1 MPKMKI
7 SSIVNKRLEVILMA
21 RPAKAIDTNSMK
33 MSKQERKTREES
45 EKKLRGNNDKIKP
58 FTYLTKRQK
67 AIFKDILKN
76 LNPEILS
83 NLDTYLLNQTAITIE
98 RLESIEKEINSAGE
112 YTDSNGKKQNRL
124 DAKTIINLKSVRD
137 MYSKDFFRCCNELSL
152 SPQARAKISINTQP
166 TKKKTL
172 MDILNDDDNEE

>member
-1 MPKMKI
+1 M
-7 SSIVNKRLEVILMA
+7 S

-33 MSKQERKTREES
+33 MSKKERAERKQTEE
-45 EKKLRGNNDKIKP
+45 KLRGSNEDIKP
-58 FTYLTKRQK
+58 FTYLNKRQK

-76 LNPEILS
+76 LN
-83 NLDTYLLNQTAITIE
+83 NQTAITIE
-98 RLESIEKEINSAGE
+98 RLESLEKAINEASKI
-112 YTDSNGKKQNRL
+112 TDENGKVKDKL
-124 DAKTIINLKSVRD
+124 DVSTIVQLKSARD

-172 MDILNDDDNEE
+172 MDILNDEDDNNEE

>member
-1 MPKMKI
+1 
-7 SSIVNKRLEVILMA
+7 MA

-33 MSKQERKTREES
+33 MSKEERKDREET
-45 EKKLRGNNDKIKP
+45 EKKLRGSNDDIKP
-58 FTYLTKRQK
+58 FSYLNKRQK
-67 AIFKDILKN
+67 AIFKDILIN
-76 LNPEILS
+76 LNKDILS

-98 RLESIEKEINSAGE
+98 RLESIEKEINNASKI
-112 YTDSNGKKQNRL
+112 TDENGKTKDKL

-152 SPQARAKISINTQP
+152 SPQARAKISINTIP

-172 MDILNDDDNEE
+172 MDILNDDEDE

>member
-1 MPKMKI
+1 
-7 SSIVNKRLEVILMA
+7 MA

-33 MSKQERKTREES
+33 MSKEERKDREET
-45 EKKLRGNNDKIKP
+45 EKELRGSNDDIKP
-58 FTYLTKRQK
+58 FSYLNKRQK

-76 LNPEILS
+76 LNKDILS

-98 RLESIEKEINSAGE
+98 RLESIEKEINNASKI
-112 YTDSNGKKQNRL
+112 TDENGKTKDKL

-152 SPQARAKISINTQP
+152 SPQARAKISINTIP

-172 MDILNDDDNEE
+172 MDILNDDEDE

>member
-1 MPKMKI
+1 
-7 SSIVNKRLEVILMA
+7 MA

-33 MSKQERKTREES
+33 MSKEERKDREET
-45 EKKLRGNNDKIKP
+45 EKKLRGSNEDIKP
-58 FTYLTKRQK
+58 FSYLNKRQK

-76 LNPEILS
+76 LNKDILS

-98 RLESIEKEINSAGE
+98 RLESIEKEINNASKI
-112 YTDSNGKKQNRL
+112 TDENGKTKDKL

-152 SPQARAKISINTQP
+152 SPQARAKISINTIP

-172 MDILNDDDNEE
+172 MDILNDNEDE

>member
-1 MPKMKI
+1 M
-7 SSIVNKRLEVILMA
+7 S

-33 MSKQERKTREES
+33 MSKKERAERKQTEE
-45 EKKLRGNNDKIKP
+45 KLRGSNEDIKP
-58 FTYLTKRQK
+58 FTYLNKRQK

-76 LNPEILS
+76 LNKDILS

-98 RLESIEKEINSAGE
+98 RLESLEKAINEASKI
-112 YTDSNGKKQNRL
+112 TDENGKVKDKL
-124 DAKTIINLKSVRD
+124 DVSTIVQLKSARD

-172 MDILNDDDNEE
+172 MDILNDEDDNNEE

>member
-1 MPKMKI
+1 
-7 SSIVNKRLEVILMA
+7 MA

-33 MSKQERKTREES
+33 MSKEERKDREET
-45 EKKLRGNNDKIKP
+45 EKKLRGSNDDIKP
-58 FTYLTKRQK
+58 FSYLNKRQK

-76 LNPEILS
+76 LNKDILS

-98 RLESIEKEINSAGE
+98 RLESIEKEINNASKI
-112 YTDSNGKKQNRL
+112 TDENGKTKDKL

-152 SPQARAKISINTQP
+152 SPQARAKISINTIP

-172 MDILNDDDNEE
+172 MDILKDDEDE

>member
-1 MPKMKI
+1 
-7 SSIVNKRLEVILMA
+7 MA

-33 MSKQERKTREES
+33 MSKEERKDREET
-45 EKKLRGNNDKIKP
+45 EKRLRGSNDDIKP
-58 FTYLTKRQK
+58 FSYLNKRQK

-76 LNPEILS
+76 LNKDILS

-98 RLESIEKEINSAGE
+98 RLESIEKEINNASKI
-112 YTDSNGKKQNRL
+112 TDENGKTKDKL

-152 SPQARAKISINTQP
+152 SPQARAKISINTIP

-172 MDILNDDDNEE
+172 MDILNDDEDE

>member
-1 MPKMKI
+1 M
-7 SSIVNKRLEVILMA
+7 S

-33 MSKQERKTREES
+33 MSKKERAERKQTEE
-45 EKKLRGNNDKIKP
+45 KLRGSNEDIKP
-58 FTYLTKRQK
+58 FTYLNKRQK
-67 AIFKDILKN
+67 AIVKDIVKN
-76 LNPEILS
+76 LNKDILS

-98 RLESIEKEINSAGE
+98 RLESLEKAINEASKI
-112 YTDSNGKKQNRL
+112 TDENGKVKDKL
-124 DAKTIINLKSVRD
+124 DVSTIVQLKSARD

-172 MDILNDDDNEE
+172 MDILNDEDDNNEE